1 MSMKRQQSNLM
12 IKDKQMIISCLEK
25 GEKGTY
31 LALELKISKQP
42 ILDICK
48 NKEKVLK
55 FTDSGETS
63 EGLKRKSLMVANDE
77 QLDKAILTL
86 SKEFS
91 FEE

>member
-1 MSMKRQQSNLM
+1 MSMKQQQSNLL

-25 GEKGTY
+25 GEKGSN

-42 ILDICK
+42 ISDIRK

-55 FTDSGETS
+55 FTDSVETS
-63 EGLKRKSLMVANDE
+63 EGLKRKSLTVANDE

-86 SKEFS
+86 PK
-91 FEE
+91 

>member
-55 FTDSGETS
+55 FTDSVETS

>member
-1 MSMKRQQSNLM
+1 MSMKQQQSNLL

-25 GEKGTY
+25 GEKGTN

-42 ILDICK
+42 ISDIRK

-55 FTDSGETS
+55 FTDSVETS
-63 EGLKRKSLMVANDE
+63 EGLKRKSLTVANDE

-86 SKEFS
+86 PK
-91 FEE
+91 

>member
-55 FTDSGETS
+55 FTDSVETS
-63 EGLKRKSLMVANDE
+63 EGLKRKSLMVPNDE

>member
-1 MSMKRQQSNLM
+1 MSMKQQQSNLL

-25 GEKGTY
+25 GEKGSN

-42 ILDICK
+42 ISDICK

-55 FTDSGETS
+55 FTDSVETS
-63 EGLKRKSLMVANDE
+63 EGLKRKSLTVANDE

-86 SKEFS
+86 PK
-91 FEE
+91 

>member
-1 MSMKRQQSNLM
+1 MSMKRQQSNLL

-25 GEKGTY
+25 GEKGTN

-42 ILDICK
+42 TSDIRK

-55 FTDSGETS
+55 FTDSVETS
-63 EGLKRKSLMVANDE
+63 EGLKRKSLTVANDE

-86 SKEFS
+86 SK
-91 FEE
+91 

>member
-1 MSMKRQQSNLM
+1 MKRQQSNLL

-25 GEKGTY
+25 GEKGTN

-42 ILDICK
+42 ISDIRK

-55 FTDSGETS
+55 FTDSVETS
-63 EGLKRKSLMVANDE
+63 EGLKRKSLTVANDE

-86 SKEFS
+86 SK
-91 FEE
+91 

>member
-1 MSMKRQQSNLM
+1 MSTKRQQSNLL

-25 GEKGTY
+25 GTN

-42 ILDICK
+42 ISDIRK

-55 FTDSGETS
+55 FTDSIETR
-63 EGLKRKSLMVANDE
+63 EGLKRKSLTVANDE

-86 SKEFS
+86 SK
-91 FEE
+91 

>member
-55 FTDSGETS
+55 FTDSVETS
-63 EGLKRKSLMVANDE
+63 EGLKRKSLMC
-77 QLDKAILTL
+77 K
-86 SKEFS
+86 
-91 FEE
+91 

>member
-1 MSMKRQQSNLM
+1 MKRQQSNLL

-25 GEKGTY
+25 GEKGTN

-42 ILDICK
+42 ISDIRK

-55 FTDSGETS
+55 FTDSVETS
-63 EGLKRKSLMVANDE
+63 KGLKRKSLTVANDE

-86 SKEFS
+86 SK
-91 FEE
+91 